1 MRPDLAGEFL
11 PDPGVTFLNHGA
23 FGACPRPVLAAQR
36 RWQTRM
42 ERQPVAFLD
51 PGRDLVRRMREA
63 MARLAG
69 ELGAAPGDIVAQVNT
84 TQALAVVARSL
95 PLGPG
100 DEIVTTDHEY
110 AAMEKLWADVARR
123 AGARVVVARVP
134 LPLTDAAAFTAAV
147 AGAFT
152 SRTRVL
158 FLSHVTSPTALVLPI
173 GPAIAAARARG
184 ILSVIDGAH
193 GPGLLPLD
201 LGGLGADF
209 YAGNCHKWLLAPK
222 GTGFLHARREV
233 QALVQPCAISHGW
246 TAEGASPGPFGNP
259 AFVDALEFQGT
270 RDPTA
275 FLAIPA
281 AIAFRAR
288 HGWPA
293 VMARCRDLA
302 QDFAARMGRRTGL
315 PPLSAPEAC
324 APQMVALPL
333 PQCEPAAL
341 KRALLERHGIEVPCH
356 VWGGRALLRVS
367 VQAYNGAGDLDRL
380 EAALA
385 RELGL

>member
-1 MRPDLAGEFL
+1 VRPDPAGAFL
-11 PDPGVTFLNHGA
+11 IDPGVTFLNHGS

-51 PGRDLVRRMREA
+51 PGRGLTGRMRAA
-63 MARLAG
+63 MAALAA
-69 ELGAAPGDIVAQVNT
+69 EVGAAPGNIAAQVNA

-95 PLGPG
+95 RLAPG

-110 AAMEKLWADVARR
+110 AAMEKLWAEVARK

-134 LPLTDAAAFTAAV
+134 LPLAEAAAFTAAV

-152 SRTRVL
+152 ARTRVL
-158 FLSHVTSPTALVLPI
+158 FLSHVTSPTALVFPLE
-173 GPAIAAARARG
+173 GVIAAARARG

-193 GPGLLPLD
+193 GPGLVPLELD
-201 LGGLGADF
+201 ALGADF
-209 YAGNCHKWLLAPK
+209 YAGNGHKWLLAPK
-222 GTGFLHARREV
+222 GTGFLHARPER
-233 QALVQPCAISHGW
+233 QAMVEPAAISHGW

-270 RDPTA
+270 RDPSA

-315 PPLSAPEAC
+315 PPLSAPAFS
-324 APQMVALPL
+324 APQMVAVPL
-333 PQCEPAAL
+333 PPCDTGRL

-356 VWGGRALLRVS
+356 DWGGRALVRAS

-380 EAALA
+380 ETALA